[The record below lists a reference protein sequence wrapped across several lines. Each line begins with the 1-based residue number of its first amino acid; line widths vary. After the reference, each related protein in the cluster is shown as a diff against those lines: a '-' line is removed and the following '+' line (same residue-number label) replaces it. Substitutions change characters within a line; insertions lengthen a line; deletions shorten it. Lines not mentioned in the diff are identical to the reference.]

1 MRTSLSKTV
10 AQAFLPVWVLI
21 FLTAAL
27 LPSVSCKQK
36 RKWATPEPLS
46 QQSFLGSSINIG
58 DPASSA
64 QLLSGFYGV
73 EDTWRWTKKD
83 FSVALGRP
91 GTAAEKGAKMTL
103 VFAVPDLVIQ
113 KLKSITLYAAVNGV
127 NLQSQTYTKPG
138 DYTYS
143 RDLPP
148 TGFTTEKVKVDF
160 HLDKALPPS
169 ASDGRELGIIV
180 SAIGFESK

>member
-1 MRTSLSKTV
+1 MRTSASKPV
-10 AQAFLPVWVLI
+10 AQPFLPVWVLI
-21 FLTAAL
+21 HLTAAL
-27 LPSVSCKQK
+27 SPADSSKQK
-36 RKWATPEPLS
+36 RKWTTPEPLT
-46 QQSFLGSSINIG
+46 QQSFLGSSINIS
-58 DPASSA
+58 DPASST

-91 GTAAEKGAKMTL
+91 GTAAEKGAKINL
-103 VFAVPDLVIQ
+103 VFAIPDMVIQ
-113 KLKSITLYAAVNGV
+113 KLKSITLYAAVNEV
-127 NLQSQTYTKPG
+127 KLPSETYTKPG

-148 TGFTTEKVKVDF
+148 ASFTAEKVKVDF

-169 ASDGRELGIIV
+169 TTDGRELGIIV